1 MNLNLKDKALDC
13 LELAALPVGSEARL
27 FKLRELATRYSMKAV
42 ETKLQELVDRGYI
55 EALRQGSAVGGLTP
69 KGAAALEAHTGFQVQ
84 QAVQAVHYGDLTEH

>member
-27 FKLRELATRYSMKAV
+27 FKLQELARRYSAKAV
-42 ETKLQELVDRGYI
+42 DAKLEELVERGYI
-55 EALRQGSAVGGLTP
+55 EIAGGLTP